1 MDVKMVLTRNGEAVE
16 GSYTLF
22 AVIGGKRHTHGSSI
36 ITLTG
41 KVRQGAL
48 QYEWRWGN
56 SFGRREL
63 RASAD
68 GEALSGTWGYKK
80 APDDAGKW
88 QLRRAKE

>member
-1 MDVKMVLTRNGEAVE
+1 MVLTRKGEAVE

-22 AVIGGKRHTHGSSI
+22 TVIGGTRLTHGSSS

-41 KVRQGAL
+41 KVSQGAL

-56 SFGRREL
+56 DYFGRGEL

-68 GEALSGTWGYKK
+68 GEALSGTWGYNK
-80 APDDAGKW
+80 APDGAGTW